1 MTQGGLEIK
10 STVRALWTD
19 HPDQIYLQHLKV
31 SLEKNY
37 NIANNQR
44 DDSNSILNSLKIDDT
59 AESESSDDEI
69 EVEFE

>member
-1 MTQGGLEIK
+1 MKPQRSPLTQGGLEIK

-19 HPDQIYLQHLKV
+19 QIYLQHLKA

-37 NIANNQR
+37 NIAN
-44 DDSNSILNSLKIDDT
+44 SNSILNSLKIDDT